1 MVIFASPNQYFIYF
15 TEKITVVEKRELLKF
30 QGGFKILVFPT
41 YNWYFPGNTGKKSTT
56 AYYILLIKSV
66 GMNTVVHLIGKD
78 I

>member
-15 TEKITVVEKRELLKF
+15 TEKITVVKKRGNYSNFKEGLKYWYFHLL
-30 QGGFKILVFPT
+30 LVFPWK
-41 YNWYFPGNTGKKSTT
+41 YWEKSTT

-66 GMNTVVHLIGKD
+66 GMNTEVHLIDKD